1 MMEKKTEYCLI
12 IPHDDL
18 SSAFLKHF
26 EKKLADEG
34 FHRSFE
40 HMDPGGVDIYR
51 YQSGDKLTIV
61 VTRKQMEGDKEKLDI
76 SSEWSGLSKS
86 IAKAADEFGSDIAA
100 MIKKGGPK
108 K

>member
-1 MMEKKTEYCLI
+1 MQTKIDYCSI

-18 SSAFLKHF
+18 SSAFLKYF
-26 EKKLADEG
+26 EKTLADEG

-51 YQSGDKLTIV
+51 YQSKDKRTIV
-61 VTRKQMEGDKEKLDI
+61 VTRKQMEDDKEELKI
-76 SSEWSGLSKS
+76 SSEWDGLSKLVS
-86 IAKAADEFGSDIAA
+86 KAADEFGSNIAA